1 MFGKFTTHFVL
12 HDGFSCNTSW
22 VSFSELSVPISLLVT
37 AKELQQ
43 SCFKGLQ
50 FHLNRFY
57 SKGRV
62 WAFSVGSWRAI
73 FENLH
78 NSLAH
83 TPPQLILSYFL
94 ILQKMLKLK
103 QNSNQKR
110 IVHVFKIDFLPRRYV
125 SQFQKIAPS
134 QKLTLYSKFT
144 IRHVGLRIPD
154 TTHGIIAYC
163 CRNGFLKCHHWSEF
177 SVKNDTAWPMWTIV
191 RFFIFFLQSGRFL
204 PR

>member
-62 WAFSVGSWRAI
+62 WAFSVGSWRA
-73 FENLH
+73 
-78 NSLAH
+78 
-83 TPPQLILSYFL
+83 SYFL

-204 PR
+204 PQ